1 MDLAGLAEGFLEDAP
16 VKLVEV
22 VGLDPVVAGGAVS
35 KQQYDDAEAAYGQ
48 AKADVAA
55 EHADRTVALAP
66 PGVLHVH
73 VMDTLGKSAQQL
85 DVVDALVAEVARVEI
100 DAEAP
105 VLADRGE
112 RALHRDDIE
121 GDLGRVDFQ
130 REVDI
135 DFIEDVEDRRPAR
148 GKVGEALV
156 PIRLRG
162 RREGVDRVPD
172 RRSGKTG
179 DGLDAKLGG
188 GARAI
193 LHFLRRTLAHAFLP
207 EKVASNTLRICH
219 YANVN
224 FTGFFV
230 GKIIDSAII
239 GVITFVCMTVLRLD
253 FADLARRVADSQPL
267 LQELLPEQERA
278 VVADKKLLLMAIC
291 VLSQWTLEQVLA
303 TYRLTEAEGVKYLA
317 QLDRIGIIEL
327 RPGNRYRLKL
337 AKTFRWRPH
346 GAVMD
351 YFREHALLD
360 YFAGGFD
367 GPGEG
372 VLLVHGSIS
381 RSLAPAFM

>member
-1 MDLAGLAEGFLEDAP
+1 MSTTADL
-16 VKLVEV
+16 VI
-22 VGLDPVVAGGAVS
+22 
-35 KQQYDDAEAAYGQ
+35 
-48 AKADVAA
+48 
-55 EHADRTVALAP
+55 ALKKE
-66 PGVLHVH
+66 L
-73 VMDTLGKSAQQL
+73 KSAQMTYASLAQ
-85 DVVDALVAEVARVEI
+85 ALGMAESSVKRMLAKGDMPLSRI
-100 DAEAP
+100 DA
-105 VLADRGE
+105 
-112 RALHRDDIE
+112 
-121 GDLGRVDFQ
+121 
-130 REVDI
+130 
-135 DFIEDVEDRRPAR
+135 
-148 GKVGEALV
+148 
-156 PIRLRG
+156 
-162 RREGVDRVPD
+162 
-172 RRSGKTG
+172 
-179 DGLDAKLGG
+179 
-188 GARAI
+188 
-193 LHFLRRTLAHAFLP
+193 
-207 EKVASNTLRICH
+207 ICR
-219 YANVN
+219 
-224 FTGFFV
+224 
-230 GKIIDSAII
+230 
-239 GVITFVCMTVLRLD
+239 VLRLD

-381 RSLAPAFM
+381 RSLAPAFMERMQRVAQDFAQQHLADQRQPEVQREGYTLLLALRSWEFAAFTQLRR